1 MSEIETPVVEEPK
14 RRGRPPK
21 VVPTPEPLTRGQAER
36 YLVQI
41 LGPRRVEEAMQEN
54 DVERLIERYR
64 PMMEETLAWEAQ
76 PACPQCHMR
85 PGYNPITG
93 IHVRSWDA
101 AEHRYIEGH
110 RASCLSLAQRAG
122 R

>member
-1 MSEIETPVVEEPK
+1 MTEDMLDVSTEPK

-21 VVPTPEPLTRGQAER
+21 VANTPEPLTRGQAER

-41 LGPRRVEEAMQEN
+41 LGERRVEEAMQEN

-64 PMMEETLAWEAQ
+64 PMMEATLVWEAQ
-76 PACPQCHMR
+76 PACPSCHAR

-93 IHVRSWDA
+93 IRVRSWNA
-101 AEHRYIEGH
+101 ATKSYIDGH
-110 RASCLSLAQRAG
+110 RGSCLTLAEKR
-122 R
+122 